1 MEKYRIKLDGT
12 TKVYSNIPKKNKT
25 YQMLFVYENQAGEK
39 YASLVC
45 DFGLVDMGYEPTGEV
60 VYAE

>member
-1 MEKYRIKLDGT
+1 MEKNRIKLDGT
-12 TKVYSNIPKKNKT
+12 TKVYSKVPKSNKI
-25 YQMLFVYENQAGEK
+25 YHMLFVYENQDGER

>member
-1 MEKYRIKLDGT
+1 MEKNRIKLDGT
-12 TKVYSNIPKKNKT
+12 TKVYTKSPKTGKI
-25 YQMLFVYENQAGEK
+25 YHMLFVYQNQAGER

-45 DFGLVDMGYEPTGEV
+45 DFGLINMGYELTGEV